1 MKIDKDRQLRLPQRI
16 PGSSVAEPK
25 SGTSA
30 AMERSK
36 GAPDEVELST
46 LKGEVARLKAK
57 IKEIPV
63 IDEDKV
69 ARVKQALDSGTYDVD
84 SKTVARSILKSHLA
98 DEID

>member
-1 MKIDKDRQLRLPQRI
+1 MKIDKDKQLELLQRI
-16 PGSSVAEPK
+16 PGSSAAEPK

-30 AMERSK
+30 AVERPQ

-57 IKEIPV
+57 IEDIPV

-69 ARVKQALDSGTYDVD
+69 ARVRQALDSGTYDVD
-84 SKTVARSILKSHLA
+84 SKAVARSILKSHLA